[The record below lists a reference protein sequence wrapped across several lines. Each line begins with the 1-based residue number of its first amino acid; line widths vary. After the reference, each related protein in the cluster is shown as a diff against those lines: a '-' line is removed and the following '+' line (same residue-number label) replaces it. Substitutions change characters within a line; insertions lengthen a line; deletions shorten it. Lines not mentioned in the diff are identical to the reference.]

1 MVPNLAGRTAQKTC
15 LKLHNHEHFFRH
27 FVFTAYAK
35 ARTRRKPETRVVGR
49 MAQDND
55 GTKAEL
61 LALFKTG
68 AYKCR
73 TDALALMLWC
83 NGHRREPHDL

>member
-1 MVPNLAGRTAQKTC
+1 
-15 LKLHNHEHFFRH
+15 
-27 FVFTAYAK
+27 
-35 ARTRRKPETRVVGR
+35 

-55 GTKAEL
+55 GTKPEL
-61 LALFKTG
+61 LALFKAG

-73 TDALALMLWC
+73 TDAFALMLWG